1 MLDITLTE
9 LKVKPVWDKLQ
20 TLRMQILENSFCAR
34 EYSKHRYMTQ
44 YDQDTRTMICA
55 GYPEGGKDTCK
66 GDGGGP
72 LVCKGEL
79 QGIIS
84 WGGRECGAVGE
95 TGFYT
100 KVCKFNDW
108 LENTMATY

>member
-1 MLDITLTE
+1 
-9 LKVKPVWDKLQ
+9 
-20 TLRMQILENSFCAR
+20 
-34 EYSKHRYMTQ
+34 MTQ

-95 TGFYT
+95 TGIYT